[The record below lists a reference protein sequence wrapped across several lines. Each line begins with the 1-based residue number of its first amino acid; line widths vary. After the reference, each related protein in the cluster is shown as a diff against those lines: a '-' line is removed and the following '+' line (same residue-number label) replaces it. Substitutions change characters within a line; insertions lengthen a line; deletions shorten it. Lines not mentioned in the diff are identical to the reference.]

1 MKPKKLI
8 KIAIVG
14 PESTGKSVLS
24 KQLAA
29 HYNCKFVPEMA
40 REYIANLNRP
50 YHLADIL
57 EISKIQLQKE
67 MAFADASTDLLICD
81 TTLLVTKIWAQNAFE
96 SCPEF
101 ISEKYMVNDYSLHLL
116 MQIDLPW
123 EFDAQRE
130 HPEQRE
136 FFFNWY
142 EHELKTSNANYR
154 IISGS
159 NEHRLK
165 SAVAAIDAHLASFG

>member
-1 MKPKKLI
+1 MNPKKLI

-24 KQLAA
+24 KQLAEY
-29 HYNCKFVPEMA
+29 YNCKYVPEMA

-50 YHLADIL
+50 YQLDDIL

-67 MAFADASTDLLICD
+67 QELANDSDDLLICD
-81 TTLLVTKIWAQNAFE
+81 TTLLVTKIWALNAFKT
-96 SCPEF
+96 CPEF
-101 ISEKYMVNDYSLHLL
+101 IFEKYQANDYSLHLL

-136 FFFNWY
+136 FFFTWY
-142 EHELKTSNANYR
+142 ARELKASNANYC

-165 SAVAAIDAHLASFG
+165 SAVTAIDAHLASFG